1 MKRRALV
8 SLLLLA
14 LSAACSAPLS
24 GPTGASPVAARAAAA
39 TPKPTPTPTPTPPSL
54 SLTSIFGDSK
64 PDLAQYDQ
72 SQLRVIIATGDVIPA
87 REVNYQTVLKK
98 DWAYPWRQTA
108 DYLKTG
114 DLLYINLES
123 PLIKAC
129 PIIHGGFKFCGDA
142 RAIAGLDYAGVNVA
156 NLANNHLTNF
166 GPAGTNETQILLSK
180 HGIGM
185 SGLGLYE
192 IRDIRG
198 VKFAFLGFNGVGV
211 RIDRVEL
218 KREIDLVRPKADVVV
233 VSFHWGKEYELLPV
247 AGPGIAPDNPKE
259 IGHLA
264 IDDGAD
270 LVIGNHPHW
279 VQPVE
284 IYNGH
289 LITYAHGNF
298 IFDQMWS
305 QETREGM
312 VGRYTFY
319 GTRLVRVDYRPLVI
333 DNYAQPRWLDDTTG
347 EGKAIIDR
355 VAKASTQ
362 LAGG

>member
-1 MKRRALV
+1 V
-8 SLLLLA
+8 
-14 LSAACSAPLS
+14 
-24 GPTGASPVAARAAAA
+24 
-39 TPKPTPTPTPTPPSL
+39 
-54 SLTSIFGDSK
+54 
-64 PDLAQYDQ
+64 
-72 SQLRVIIATGDVIPA
+72 
-87 REVNYQTVLKK
+87 
-98 DWAYPWRQTA
+98 
-108 DYLKTG
+108 
-114 DLLYINLES
+114 
-123 PLIKAC
+123 
-129 PIIHGGFKFCGDA
+129 
-142 RAIAGLDYAGVNVA
+142 
-156 NLANNHLTNF
+156 
-166 GPAGTNETQILLSK
+166 GT
-180 HGIGM
+180 H
-185 SGLGLYE
+185 
-192 IRDIRG
+192 
-198 VKFAFLGFNGVGV
+198 
-211 RIDRVEL
+211 IDRAEL

-247 AGPGIAPDNPKE
+247 AGAGIAPDNPRE

-284 IYNGH
+284 LYKDR

-333 DNYAQPRWLDDTTG
+333 DNYAQPRWLDETTG

-355 VAKASTQ
+355 VAKASQQ
-362 LAGG
+362 LAAG

>member
-1 MKRRALV
+1 LKRRALV
-8 SLLLLA
+8 PLLILPLM
-14 LSAACSAPLS
+14 AACSAPTS
-24 GPTGASPVAARAAAA
+24 GPTGGSPVAAHAAN
-39 TPKPTPTPTPTPPSL
+39 PTPTPKPSPTPPAL
-54 SLTSIFGDSK
+54 SLASIFGDNK
-64 PDLAQYDQ
+64 PELSQYDPA
-72 SQLRVIIATGDVIPA
+72 QLRVVIATGDVIPA
-87 REVNYQTVLKK
+87 REVNYQTVLHK
-98 DWAYPWRQTA
+98 DWLYPWRQTA
-108 DYLKTG
+108 EYLKTG
-114 DLLYINLES
+114 DLLFINLEA
-123 PLIKAC
+123 PLIKNC
-129 PIIHGGFKFCGDA
+129 PIIHGGFKFCGDE

-166 GPAGTNETQILLSK
+166 GPAGTNETQILLAK

-198 VKFAFLGFNGVGV
+198 IYFAFLGFNGVGTH
-211 RIDRVEL
+211 IDRAEM
-218 KREIDLVRPKADVVV
+218 KRLIDLVRPKADVVV
-233 VSFHWGKEYELLPV
+233 VAFHWGKEYELLPV
-247 AGPGIAPDNPKE
+247 AGAGIAPDNPRE

-284 IYNGH
+284 IYKDH

-319 GTRLVRVDYRPLVI
+319 GTRLVRVDYRPVVI
-333 DNYAQPRWLDDTTG
+333 DGYAQPRWLDETTG

-355 VAKASTQ
+355 VAKASAQ

>member
-1 MKRRALV
+1 LKRRALV
-8 SLLLLA
+8 PLLMVPLMA
-14 LSAACSAPLS
+14 GCSAPTS
-24 GPTGASPVAARAAAA
+24 GTTTASPIGAVA
-39 TPKPTPTPTPTPPSL
+39 TPKPTPTPTPTPTPPALAL
-54 SLTSIFGDSK
+54 SSIFGTDK
-64 PDLAQYDQ
+64 PDMSQYDP
-72 SQLRVIIATGDVIPA
+72 SQIRVITATGDVIPA
-87 REVNYQTVLKK
+87 REVNYQTVIHH
-98 DWAYPWRQTA
+98 DWLYPWRQTA
-108 DYLKTG
+108 DDLKTG
-114 DLLYINLES
+114 DLLFINLEA
-123 PLIKAC
+123 PLIKNC
-129 PIIHGGFKFCGDA
+129 PINHGGFKFCGDE

-166 GPAGTNETQILLSK
+166 GPDGTNETQILLAK

-198 VKFAFLGFNGVGV
+198 VKFAFLGFNGVGTH
-211 RIDRVEL
+211 IDRAEM

-233 VSFHWGKEYELLPV
+233 VAFHWGKEYELLPV
-247 AGPGIAPDNPKE
+247 AGPGIAPDNPRE

-284 IYNGH
+284 IYKDH

-305 QETREGM
+305 QETREGV

-319 GTRLVRVDYRPLVI
+319 GTRLVRVDYRPVLI
-333 DNYAQPRWLDDTTG
+333 ENYAQPHWLDDTTG

-355 VAKASTQ
+355 MAAGSAQ
-362 LAGG
+362 LAAH

>member
-1 MKRRALV
+1 MKRSVLLP
-8 SLLLLA
+8 LLLIPLVT
-14 LSAACSAPLS
+14 ACSAPAA
-24 GPTGASPVAARAAAA
+24 GNTAGSPVAALAA
-39 TPKPTPTPTPTPPSL
+39 TPKPTPTPAPTPPQL
-54 SLTSIFGDSK
+54 SLASIFGSDK
-64 PDLAQYDQ
+64 PDLSKYDA

-87 REVNYQTVLKK
+87 REVNYQTVLHH
-98 DWAYPWRQTA
+98 DWLYPWRKTA
-108 DYLKTG
+108 DYLKSG

-123 PLIKAC
+123 PLIKNC

-142 RAIAGLDYAGVNVA
+142 RAIAGLDFAGVNVA

-166 GPAGTNETQILLSK
+166 GPAGTNETQILLAK

-198 VKFAFLGFNGVGV
+198 IKFAFLGFNGVGTH
-211 RIDRVEL
+211 IDRAEL
-218 KREIDLVRPKADVVV
+218 KREIDLVRPQVDVVV
-233 VSFHWGKEYELLPV
+233 VAFHWGKEYELLPV
-247 AGPGIAPDNPKE
+247 AGAGIAPDNPRE

-284 IYNGH
+284 IYNGK

-305 QETREGM
+305 QETREGV
-312 VGRYTFY
+312 VGSYTFY
-319 GTRLVRVDYRPLVI
+319 GNRLVRVDYRPLVI
-333 DNYAQPRWLDDTTG
+333 DNYAQPRWLDETTG
-347 EGKAIIDR
+347 EGKTIIDR
-355 VAKASTQ
+355 MAGASER
-362 LAGG
+362 LAAG

>member
-1 MKRRALV
+1 MLPALE
-8 SLLLLA
+8 A
-14 LSAACSAPLS
+14 PCPGPAAPADPL
-24 GPTGASPVAARAAAA
+24 GGMLRAAER
-39 TPKPTPTPTPTPPSL
+39 PHRGIS
-54 SLTSIFGDSK
+54 
-64 PDLAQYDQ
+64 
-72 SQLRVIIATGDVIPA
+72 
-87 REVNYQTVLKK
+87 
-98 DWAYPWRQTA
+98 
-108 DYLKTG
+108 
-114 DLLYINLES
+114 
-123 PLIKAC
+123 
-129 PIIHGGFKFCGDA
+129 GGGPRRHPNA
-142 RAIAGLDYAGVNVA
+142 EANAA

-211 RIDRVEL
+211 RIDRAEL

-333 DNYAQPRWLDDTTG
+333 DNYAQPRWLDETTG

-362 LAGG
+362 LAGGLAQRPPVRWATRRPRLRLIP